1 MRETI
6 RKTFFNDLST
16 LIWNYKTS
24 KLLGQGNI
32 LTEED
37 KQEVFSG
44 NNSFAATC
52 KGIFFGCQTREEIAF
67 RFQELLNGR
76 DEIKNTNI
84 INALLELVANKIDNN
99 EFCNQ
104 FFIEVQDCENAT
116 ELQSRILYGIF

>member
-24 KLLGQGNI
+24 KLLEEGKI

-52 KGIFFGCQTREEIAF
+52 NGIFFGCQTHEEVVF
-67 RFQELLNGR
+67 RFQELFNSK
-76 DEIKNTNI
+76 DEIRNTEI
-84 INALLELVANKIDNN
+84 ITALLELVGNKINNN
-99 EFCNQ
+99 EFCNK

-116 ELQSRILYGIF
+116 ELQSRILYGVS